1 MNRFIKSNLSW
12 ISLPG
17 LAVAIVVLVFIFR
30 PKSPHY
36 QIDGNETIRLMKD
49 RSIEV
54 ELQGIAGKQL
64 IDIRSAELFSQG
76 HPPRAIN
83 IPIRQL
89 LDKASLRQF
98 DNLLEEGKE
107 AILYGADELQAT
119 APLFLLHQ
127 LGYKNLKLLKGGINK
142 SNEFIPLSPASEEV
156 SLIDTAALH
165 GKGKPMNAP
174 ITPVAK
180 KRGETVIPVRKR
192 ESAGGGC

>member
-1 MNRFIKSNLSW
+1 MNRYIKSNSLL

-36 QIDGNETIRLMKD
+36 QIDGNETIKLMKD

-64 IDIRSAELFSQG
+64 IDIRSAEMFSQG
-76 HPPRAIN
+76 HPPRAIS

-89 LDKASLRQF
+89 LDKESIELF
-98 DNLLEEGKE
+98 DNLLEDGKE
-107 AILYGADELQAT
+107 AILYGTDELQAT

-127 LGYKNLKLLKGGINK
+127 LGYKNLKLLKGGVNK
-142 SNEFIPLSPASEEV
+142 SNELIPLSPASAEV
-156 SLIDTAALH
+156 SLIDTAALR
-165 GKGKPMNAP
+165 GKGEPMNVSV
-174 ITPVAK
+174 TPAAK
-180 KRGETVIPVRKR
+180 KKGETVIPVRKR